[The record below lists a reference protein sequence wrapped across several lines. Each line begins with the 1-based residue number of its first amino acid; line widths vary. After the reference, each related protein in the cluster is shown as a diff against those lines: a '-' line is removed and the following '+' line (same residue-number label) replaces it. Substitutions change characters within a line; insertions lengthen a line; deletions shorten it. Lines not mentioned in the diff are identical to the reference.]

1 MHPFII
7 LVALLTVVLAIKW
20 VSRLPA
26 SQRTQA
32 RNRVLLYGGLGLLA
46 VLLIT
51 GRLHPLFAGLAA
63 LIPLAR
69 RLMSFA
75 QMANTF
81 NSFRKRATGSQG
93 PAPGQTSDVETR
105 FLRMSLDHDSGDL
118 DGIVLEGPH
127 EGRRLSELKLE
138 NLLELLASY
147 RREDPKSAAVLEA
160 YLERAHGDSWRGRDD
175 SSDNGRAIGGGG
187 VQGMDL
193 AEARQILD
201 VKADATREDIIEAH
215 RSLMQKMHPDRGGSN
230 FLAAKINQAK
240 TTLLDA

>member
-7 LVALLTVVLAIKW
+7 LVVLLAIVLASKW
-20 VSRLPA
+20 LSSLPA
-26 SQRTQA
+26 PQRTKA
-32 RNRVLLYGGLGLLA
+32 RNRMLLYGGLGLLA

-63 LIPLAR
+63 LIPVAR
-69 RLMSFA
+69 RLMSLA
-75 QMANTF
+75 QIANTF
-81 NSFRKRATGSQG
+81 NSFRKRASGSQG

-127 EGRRLSELKLE
+127 EGRRLRELKLE
-138 NLLELLASY
+138 NLLDLLTSC
-147 RREDPKSAAVLEA
+147 RGEDPKSAAVLEA
-160 YLERAHGDSWRGRDD
+160 YLERVHGDNWRGSDD
-175 SSDNGRAIGGGG
+175 SSDSERTTGGGDH
-187 VQGMDL
+187 QGMDL

-201 VKADATREDIIEAH
+201 VKADATREEIIEAH
-215 RSLMQKMHPDRGGSN
+215 RSLMQKMHPDRGGST

-240 TTLLDA
+240 TTLLDS

>member
-1 MHPFII
+1 MFEE
-7 LVALLTVVLAIKW
+7 L
-20 VSRLPA
+20 
-26 SQRTQA
+26 QD
-32 RNRVLLYGGLGLLA
+32 
-46 VLLIT
+46 
-51 GRLHPLFAGLAA
+51 FAGGDRFDRPDYAYR
-63 LIPLAR
+63 LISR
-69 RLMSFA
+69 R
-75 QMANTF
+75 MANTF

-118 DGIVLEGPH
+118 DGIVLEGPY
-127 EGRRLSELKLE
+127 EGRRLSELNLE
-138 NLLELLASY
+138 NLLDLLASC

-160 YLERAHGDSWRGRDD
+160 YLEHAHGDSWRGGND
-175 SSDNGRAIGGGG
+175 SSDNGRATGGG

-215 RSLMQKMHPDRGGSN
+215 RSLMQKMHPDRGGST

-240 TTLLDA
+240 ATLLDS